1 MEIRCKAYVLLVAA
15 MMFVAAAVEVHAQQA
30 PQAGSAAAGPVIDQ
44 RALDLLKK
52 MSDTLSQAKSV
63 SFQARSM
70 VPIRTPDG
78 VWINLYGT
86 SRVITQGRDKL
97 FASTAGD
104 FAPYDFYFDGKTIT
118 AFAPNKNLYAVKD
131 APATIDAMIEE
142 AYQKDGK
149 SFPYADILVS
159 EPYTV
164 LTKGLTSAYYVGQS
178 ILKPLSG
185 AGGVKTDHLVFSHE
199 GVQWQIWIDVAD
211 HLPRM
216 VCATYLD
223 DEGEPSYTV
232 EFGDWKLNETVSPE
246 TFIFNNASQAAKVEF
261 RNPFQG
267 RRMSPVGNAA
277 KK

>member
-1 MEIRCKAYVLLVAA
+1 MASIMRFTTVLLVLALA
-15 MMFVAAAVEVHAQQA
+15 SSGASLWAQQA
-30 PQAGSAAAGPVIDQ
+30 DRAAAPAQVIDQ
-44 RALDLLKK
+44 RALDMLKK
-52 MSDTLSQAKSV
+52 MSDTLSQAKTV

-70 VPIRTPDG
+70 VPVRTPDG

-86 SRVITQGRDKL
+86 SRVVMQGPDKL
-97 FASTAGD
+97 FASTGGD
-104 FAPYDFYFDGKTIT
+104 FASYDFYFDGKTIT
-118 AFAPNKNLYAVKD
+118 AFAPNKNLYAAKA